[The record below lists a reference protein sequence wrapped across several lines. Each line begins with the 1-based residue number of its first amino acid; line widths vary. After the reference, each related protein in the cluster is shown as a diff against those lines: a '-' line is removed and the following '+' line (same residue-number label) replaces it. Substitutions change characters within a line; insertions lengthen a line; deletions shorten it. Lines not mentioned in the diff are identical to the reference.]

1 MRTVVTTDK
10 VRTVIRA
17 GDGDLLPNPLSTFL
31 RKFPLP
37 DRPNDTI
44 PTLPENLD
52 ELTDSN
58 LMNLYT
64 EFMAWVSYT
73 KSELVQTEIEEDR
86 KAHILKVTEARAIID
101 QTVEKVK
108 GDTVTLAKARRDID
122 EFVLEAQDAYLSA
135 RALRKL
141 TEAVFDRCE
150 RGAQVLSRELSRR
163 IGLAPKEYKQARY
176 SA

>member
-1 MRTVVTTDK
+1 MDRVRTVV
-10 VRTVIRA
+10 RA
-17 GDGDLLPNPLSTFL
+17 GDGEHLPEAMNQFL
-31 RKFPLP
+31 KKFPFP
-37 DRPNDTI
+37 DRPKDTI
-44 PTLPENLD
+44 PNLPENLD

-64 EFMAWVSYT
+64 EFMSWVSYT
-73 KSELVQTEIEEDR
+73 KSELVKTEINEDR
-86 KAHILKVTEARAIID
+86 KAHTLKVTEARAIID

-122 EFVLEAQDAYLSA
+122 NFVLEAQDAYLEA

>member
-1 MRTVVTTDK
+1 MTDK
-10 VRTVIRA
+10 VRTVVRST
-17 GDGDLLPNPLSTFL
+17 DGELLSDSIDLFAK
-31 RKFPLP
+31 KFPFP
-37 DRPNDTI
+37 DRPRLNI
-44 PTLPENLD
+44 PNLPENLD

-58 LMNLYT
+58 LMNMYT
-64 EFMAWVSYT
+64 EFMSWVSYT
-73 KSELVQTEIEEDR
+73 KSELVKTEIEEDR
-86 KAHILKVTEARAIID
+86 KAHLLKVTEARAIID

-122 EFVLEAQDAYLSA
+122 PFVLNAQDEYLAA

>member
-1 MRTVVTTDK
+1 MDK
-10 VRTVIRA
+10 VRTVARQT
-17 GDGDLLPNPLSTFL
+17 DGELLPESLSKFMK
-31 RKFPLP
+31 KFPFP
-37 DRPNDTI
+37 DRPKDSI
-44 PTLPENLD
+44 PNLPENLD

-64 EFMAWVSYT
+64 EFMSWVSYT
-73 KSELVQTEIEEDR
+73 KSELVKTEIEEDR
-86 KAHILKVTEARAIID
+86 KAHLLKVTEARAIID

-122 EFVLEAQDAYLSA
+122 EFVLKAQDDYLEA

-176 SA
+176 SS